1 MKSGMQ
7 IQEFASRIQSD
18 RTRVTDLIA
27 DTRHLE
33 MTADDHLLI
42 AGNRHR
48 TTPIFHEQV
57 RNRLKIPAKY
67 YNRLR
72 ADHPTLLAEN
82 VNTLFQKEPEKRLIR
97 GMSEMEPGIDAL
109 PTARAFLSNRF
120 RIYDNWQV
128 ADAVLPVLSSVPNMR
143 LESHTITDRR
153 LYLKAVFP
161 RIQGE
166 VRVGDMVQA
175 GVVISN
181 SEIGF
186 GRSNV
191 ELLLYRL
198 VCSNGMVSPEYKAGR
213 HHVGR
218 MLGGTDDDDGIV
230 QLLSDETMRAD
241 DAAFSLKLRDLVR
254 AATNED
260 IFREQLQT
268 LRNATK
274 DEILQSPIDAV
285 QALASRYPLQESEQ
299 SDILTNL
306 IRDGDLTRYGLSNAI
321 TRASQDVDDY
331 DRATELERMG
341 GLLAHAEPKDAT
353 WQAIA
358 GESKASITVS
368 RDLS

>member
-1 MKSGMQ
+1 M
-7 IQEFASRIQSD
+7 
-18 RTRVTDLIA
+18 IA

-33 MTADDHLLI
+33 LSDDGQLSVS
-42 AGNRHR
+42 GVRYQ

-72 ADHPTLLAEN
+72 ADHPSLLATN
-82 VNTLFQKEPEKRLIR
+82 VNTLFQQEPERRLVR
-97 GMSEMEPGIDAL
+97 AMTSNGSEPMPI
-109 PTARAFLSNRF
+109 ARAFLSNRF
-120 RIYDNWQV
+120 RIFDNWQV
-128 ADAVLPVLSSVPNMR
+128 ADAVLPVLSEVPEVRM
-143 LESHTITDRR
+143 ESTTITDRR

-166 VRVGDMVQA
+166 VRVGDVVQA

-218 MLGGTDDDDGIV
+218 MLGGNDDDDSIV

-285 QALASRYPLQESEQ
+285 QMLASKYPLQESEQ
-299 SDILTNL
+299 SDILTHL
-306 IRDGDLTRYGLSNAI
+306 LQDGDLTRYGLSNAI

-331 DRATELERMG
+331 DRATDLERMG
-341 GLLAHAEPKDAT
+341 GLLAHAQPKDAT

-358 GESKASITVS
+358 GESKASVS
-368 RDLS
+368 VPRTIPTDDRS